1 MPVISLLVCED
12 GKKGRLNGVNMST
25 FSQRYGHK
33 SSVLQLEAASDT
45 LKRRI
50 LAAFYKQ
57 EFDSYDT
64 IDWTNYTTGIE
75 DMMIEMGVPYEFPKN
90 ESIKK
95 RNAEALQKYVME
107 AKEWYVIFDFIE
119 RYFMNSEKE
128 TVEKM
133 RTVFNRILEEEVSGY
148 RIMGKLVVPIV
159 SEHELKSLEEAANIP
174 YDSARAHIRKA
185 VDSFSNRKA
194 PDYENTI
201 KDSISAVEAM
211 CCIITENP
219 KATLGEALKKLES
232 KGVKLHKAL
241 QSAMSSLYGYTS
253 DEGGIRHGSIDFAGA
268 SSEDAKYMLISCSA
282 FVNYLIEKW
291 EKVK

>member
-1 MPVISLLVCED
+1 
-12 GKKGRLNGVNMST
+12 MST
-25 FSQRYGHK
+25 FSQRYGYK
-33 SSVLQLEAASDT
+33 SPVLQLETASDT

-57 EFDSYDT
+57 EFDLYDT
-64 IDWTNYTTGIE
+64 LDWTNYTTGIE

-90 ESIKK
+90 ELIKK
-95 RNAEALQKYVME
+95 RNAEALQKYVIN
-107 AKEWYVIFDFIE
+107 AKEWYMIFDFIE
-119 RYFMNSEKE
+119 RYLMKSDEG

-148 RIMGKLVVPIV
+148 RIMDKLVVPIV
-159 SEHELKSLEEAANIP
+159 SEHELKSLEEAINVP
-174 YDSARAHIRKA
+174 YDSARKHIRKA
-185 VDSFSNRKA
+185 VESFSNRKA

-219 KATLGEALKKLES
+219 KATLGEALKKLEG
-232 KGVKLHKAL
+232 KGIKLHKAL

-253 DEGGIRHGSIDFAGA
+253 DEGGIRHGSIDFTGA
-268 SSEDAKYMLISCSA
+268 NSEDAKYMLISCSA